1 MIENFKAMVF
11 VLLLATCVFAVTKP
25 VMLRYTSEGDWKRRR
40 NAWMALTI
48 VAYLS
53 PSFWLYALIAAPV
66 FVWTSRKDSNPVAV
80 YLLLLQVIPQ
90 ISVPIPV
97 VGIKTL
103 FSLDNYRLLSIF
115 VLLPA
120 LWRTPADGQV
130 NGVKTSRL
138 LGALILAYGALLV
151 INQSSYTSFTV
162 SLRSTFLYI
171 VDVYLVYVAVSKWS
185 TTRHSISDALASL
198 FLACAILAI
207 IAVFESTKHWLVYAL
222 IEQRWT
228 GVVNVFYLVRYG
240 MLRPSASSGNVL
252 VLGYLLA
259 IGLGLWLEIKKESES
274 RTRNLTIWLAFI
286 VGLILTYSRG
296 PWAGAVVIALT
307 RMFFS
312 EASLKA
318 HIKTVGSIAVVAICI
333 GLSPLGD
340 RIIRALPFFGGT
352 EGIDTIIYR
361 ERLLERSL
369 TLIKENLF
377 FGDQLVLAKMEDL
390 RQGMGIIDIVNTYVE
405 VTLYNGIVGLALF
418 LSPLLIALARVYGGF
433 GKVNRLD
440 PALARLGV
448 TISSC
453 IVGTL
458 VMLGTCSFIFAY
470 QKIYYVLIGLS
481 AGYVMAA
488 RAELLRGQDLIGAV
502 SARAR

>member
-1 MIENFKAMVF
+1 
-11 VLLLATCVFAVTKP
+11 
-25 VMLRYTSEGDWKRRR
+25 
-40 NAWMALTI
+40 
-48 VAYLS
+48 
-53 PSFWLYALIAAPV
+53 
-66 FVWTSRKDSNPVAV
+66 
-80 YLLLLQVIPQ
+80 
-90 ISVPIPV
+90 
-97 VGIKTL
+97 
-103 FSLDNYRLLSIF
+103 
-115 VLLPA
+115 
-120 LWRTPADGQV
+120 
-130 NGVKTSRL
+130 
-138 LGALILAYGALLV
+138 
-151 INQSSYTSFTV
+151 
-162 SLRSTFLYI
+162 
-171 VDVYLVYVAVSKWS
+171 
-185 TTRHSISDALASL
+185 
-198 FLACAILAI
+198 
-207 IAVFESTKHWLVYAL
+207 L